1 MVPAVDPVSQNSSAV
16 NTPAGAHDD
25 VGFLGD
31 DAHWSLDELASMSS
45 LRGSGRV
52 LTLRVGHAAD
62 AVDHCLRQAG
72 YRVGRLAVTRESSHL
87 PQAAASFLPD
97 TIYVTLDDPI
107 DACIDAL
114 EALACDPRT
123 SDLPIVALLPREIP
137 DGVIE
142 EAYARSGCDF
152 LRLGGSHVELLART
166 HLLVRLSTR
175 ALGLGTRPLGPP
187 ERSEAANDE
196 AAGTRLD
203 LRDGATGVYSVM
215 YFRHRLQQEVARA
228 HRYQRPLTL
237 LAVRCPAAARD
248 DAASRLASVLADAC
262 RNVDLV
268 ARIEPDLFAV
278 LLPETVIERGGPVVE
293 RILGEAA
300 AAGMPCRIGTAG
312 LGAPGDDAAYSAGSL
327 LRLACGRAD
336 E

>member
-1 MVPAVDPVSQNSSAV
+1 
-16 NTPAGAHDD
+16 
-25 VGFLGD
+25 
-31 DAHWSLDELASMSS
+31 MSS
-45 LRGSGRV
+45 LQGTGRV
-52 LTLRVGHAAD
+52 LTVRVGSASD
-62 AVDHCLRQAG
+62 AVDRCLRQAG

-97 TIYVTLDDPI
+97 VIYVSIDQPT
-107 DACIDAL
+107 DACIDAV

-123 SDLPIVALLPREIP
+123 CELPIVALLPREI
-137 DGVIE
+137 DDAVIE

-175 ALGLGTRPLGPP
+175 ALGLGVSALGVPP
-187 ERSEAANDE
+187 RMEVANDV
-196 AAGTRLD
+196 AGTRLD
-203 LRDGATGVYSVM
+203 LRDPATGVYSAT

-237 LAVRCPAAARD
+237 LAVQCSGVVNDEAAN
-248 DAASRLASVLADAC
+248 RLARVLGDAC

-268 ARIEPDLFAV
+268 ARLEPDLFAV
-278 LLPETVIERGGPVVE
+278 MLPETIADHCGPVVE
-293 RILGEAA
+293 RILAEAGEA
-300 AAGMPCRIGTAG
+300 GMSCTIGHAG

-327 LRLACGRAD
+327 LRLACARTDG
-336 E
+336 